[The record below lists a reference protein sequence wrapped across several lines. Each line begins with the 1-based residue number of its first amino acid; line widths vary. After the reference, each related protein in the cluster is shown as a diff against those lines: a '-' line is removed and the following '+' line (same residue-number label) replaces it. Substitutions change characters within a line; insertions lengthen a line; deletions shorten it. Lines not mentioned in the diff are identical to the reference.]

1 MQKVKEKSI
10 GIKTET
16 NRTEKLNWGVSAH
29 SCEWGWE
36 VAKGKGEGQDD
47 STLNLRQGSIS

>member
-16 NRTEKLNWGVSAH
+16 NRTEKLNWGGAHIHVSG
-29 SCEWGWE
+29 GWE
-36 VAKGKGEGQDD
+36 VAKGKGERQDD